1 MFKPL
6 FCIILLLVF
15 SISVVPVMQIISFL
29 HQEEMFDDID
39 DIGDEETSLIKLI
52 KKSDDC
58 INNIDI
64 YTSFKFS
71 HKIQHNLKD
80 EQFPSRF
87 FNDIIT
93 PPPDL

>member
-1 MFKPL
+1 MFKPF

-15 SISVVPVMQIISFL
+15 SISVVPVMQISSLL

-52 KKSDDC
+52 KKSDEC

-71 HKIQHNLKD
+71 QKVQHNLKD
-80 EQFPSRF
+80 EQFLLRF
-87 FNDIIT
+87 FDDIII

>member
-29 HQEEMFDDID
+29 HQEEMFDDIN

-71 HKIQHNLKD
+71 LKIQHNLKD

>member
-6 FCIILLLVF
+6 CCIILLLVF

-39 DIGDEETSLIKLI
+39 DTGDEETSLIKLI
-52 KKSDDC
+52 KKSDEC
-58 INNIDI
+58 IYKIHI
-64 YTSFKFS
+64 YTAFNLYS
-71 HKIQHNLKD
+71 KIEHYLKD
-80 EQFPSRF
+80 EQFSSRF
-87 FNDIIT
+87 FNDIVT